1 MTFEK
6 PNLPS
11 DYRFVELP
19 NTEFQKLWSEWGAKI
34 FQSNDTSLDFQKVL
48 SEEERAQIKILRKNL
63 SQMINFNLCIFKG
76 DEFCGWFTGD
86 QYNHETFY
94 MRNSAILPNHRR
106 KGLYTALMYEVIER
120 AKKMGFQVVMSR
132 HTTTNN
138 SIIIPKLKAGFVITA
153 LEVSDRF
160 GTLVHLS
167 YFFNEKRRQV
177 MQFRSGDLRPD
188 NDLKAALRMTEPE
201 SE

>member
-1 MTFEK
+1 MNFEK
-6 PNLPS
+6 RQLPS
-11 DYRFVELP
+11 EYRFVELP
-19 NTEFQKLWSEWGAKI
+19 NEEFQKLWSEWGEKI
-34 FQSNDTSLDFQKVL
+34 FQTNDTSLDFQKVL
-48 SEEERAQIKILRKNL
+48 SEEERAQIKMLHKNL
-63 SQMINFNLCIFKG
+63 SQMIRFNLCIFKG
-76 DEFCGWFTGD
+76 EEFCGWFTGD

-106 KGLYTALMYEVIER
+106 KGLYTVLMHEVLDR
-120 AKKMGFQVVMSR
+120 AEKMGFQVVLSR

-138 SIIIPKLKAGFVITA
+138 SIIIPKLKAGFVISA

-177 MQFRSGDLRPD
+177 MQFRSGDLRP
-188 NDLKAALRMTEPE
+188 NSELKAALRMTE
-201 SE
+201 

>member
-1 MTFEK
+1 M
-6 PNLPS
+6 NLPS
-11 DYRFVELP
+11 EYRFVELP
-19 NTEFQKLWSEWGAKI
+19 QEEFQTLWNKWGQEI
-34 FQSNDTSLDFQKVL
+34 FQSSDTSLDFQFVFSEQERMHLKNL
-48 SEEERAQIKILRKNL
+48 SKNL
-63 SQMINFNLCIFKG
+63 SQFIRFNICIFKN

-86 QYNHETFY
+86 QYNHDTFY
-94 MRNSAILPNHRR
+94 MRNSAILPSHRR
-106 KGLYTALMYEVIER
+106 KGLYTALMNEVLNR
-120 AKKMGFQVVMSR
+120 VDKMGFQIVLSR

-177 MQFRSGDLRPD
+177 MKFRSGDLRPD
-188 NDLKAALRMTEPE
+188 SELKKALRLDD
-201 SE
+201 

>member
-1 MTFEK
+1 MRTEK
-6 PNLPS
+6 ISLPS
-11 DYRFVELP
+11 EYRFMELP
-19 NTEFQKLWSEWGAKI
+19 TEEFQKLWNEWGTKI
-34 FQSNDTSLDFQKVL
+34 FQSNDTSMDIQKVL
-48 SEEERAQIKILRKNL
+48 SEEERAQLKVLHKNL
-63 SQMINFNLCIFKG
+63 SQMIRFNICIFKG

-86 QYNHETFY
+86 QYNNETFY

-106 KGLYTALMYEVIER
+106 KGLYTALMHEVLER
-120 AKKMGFQVVMSR
+120 VEKLGFQIVLSR

-138 SIIIPKLKAGFVITA
+138 SIIIPKLKVGFVITS

-188 NDLKAALRMTEPE
+188 SELKGVLRITE
-201 SE
+201 

>member
-1 MTFEK
+1 MNSK
-6 PNLPS
+6 NNKLPS
-11 DYRFVELP
+11 GYRFVELP
-19 NTEFQKLWSEWGAKI
+19 TDEFRKLWDEWGEKI
-34 FQSNDTSLDFQKVL
+34 FTENDTSMDFQKIF
-48 SEEERAQIKILRKNL
+48 SEEEWSQVRALQKNM
-63 SQMINFNLCIFKG
+63 SQLIRMNLCIFKG

-86 QYNHETFY
+86 QYNNETFY
-94 MRNSAILPNHRR
+94 MRNSAILPAHRR
-106 KGLYTALMYEVIER
+106 QGLYTALMYEVLDR
-120 AKKMGFQVVMSR
+120 VHRLGFQVVLSR

-167 YFFNEKRRQV
+167 YFFNQKRRRV

-188 NDLKAALRMTEPE
+188 DELKSALRMKD
-201 SE
+201 